1 MKKGDKKRAYKLFGF
16 SSLGF
21 GIGVNRFSIKFCIN
35 NKKRQNGTKWDHV
48 SLFLESKKLFLI
60 RLHLPTLV
68 QWLVYTRLVTR
79 LHSPSDSSTLVYI
92 CLESSVTCLHL
103 SRLVYTQL
111 VTRLY
116 FRVDQRKER
125 FHKVLF
131 GMISGKNDEKLLS
144 FSHRTKDG
152 VWKV

>member
-1 MKKGDKKRAYKLFGF
+1 MGPCVTFSGIKETFFDSSTFAYTG
-16 SSLGF
+16 
-21 GIGVNRFSIKFCIN
+21 
-35 NKKRQNGTKWDHV
+35 
-48 SLFLESKKLFLI
+48 
-60 RLHLPTLV
+60 P
-68 QWLVYTRLVTR
+68 VTR

-116 FRVDQRKER
+116 SRVDQRKER

-152 VWKV
+152 V

>member
-1 MKKGDKKRAYKLFGF
+1 MGPCVTFSRIKENFFDSSTFAYTGP
-16 SSLGF
+16 
-21 GIGVNRFSIKFCIN
+21 V
-35 NKKRQNGTKWDHV
+35 T
-48 SLFLESKKLFLI
+48 
-60 RLHLPTLV
+60 RLHSSSDSSTV
-68 QWLVYTRLVTR
+68 VYTCLVTR
-79 LHSPSDSSTLVYI
+79 LHSPSDSSVLAYI

-103 SRLVYTQL
+103 SRLFYTQL
-111 VTRLY
+111 VSRLY

-152 VWKV
+152 V